1 MRRYAVLAFVATV
14 VLGAAAVL
22 LGGLNQDEGW
32 YLYAADLVASGRM
45 PYRDFAYTQGP
56 LLPVVY
62 SLFGGIWHQWGL
74 LGARVLTLALGLCSI
89 ALAAGAAREL
99 CGGDRVRARMASL
112 TVWLLLGGNLYH
124 LYYLSIPK
132 TYALGALLVNAGA
145 WLFARAAGA
154 EDSRRRAAMWML
166 SGVAFAFAAGARV
179 SLGAAGAVL
188 FVALACVRRRFPRA
202 WLWFAAGGAAGAAVA
217 YGPFVLD
224 SAALSGLLDAQRYHA
239 QRGGFSPVF
248 VVGSLSR
255 LVRYYAGIFVVAGLA
270 VAAWRRGRR
279 ADGAGPGAGPMLAA
293 AFFAVFALQMLAP
306 FPYEDYQ
313 VPVMALLAAPAAAL
327 FARGCADGRQSAGL
341 LLALGLSWSAA
352 FGSPLL
358 ERWTTDGQDRFWT
371 VRKERPELFQLRDA
385 AARIEALDPGGDR
398 LLTQDLYLAIETH
411 RRVPEGLEMGPFSC
425 LDDASWRRLLATC
438 DAPVAAL
445 SGYTFAVRPP
455 VCDERPLDEQLEY
468 WRIVSSRYEAAAK
481 IPRFGQNATT
491 LMILKRKDP

>member
-1 MRRYAVLAFVATV
+1 MKRYAALAFAATA

-62 SLFGGIWHQWGL
+62 SLFGGVWHQWGL
-74 LGARVLTLALGLCSI
+74 LGARVLTLALGLGSV

-99 CGGDRVRARMASL
+99 CGGDRRGRMAAL
-112 TVWLLLGGNLYH
+112 LVWLLLGGNLYH
-124 LYYLSIPK
+124 LYYLAIPK

-145 WLFARAAGA
+145 WLFVRAAGA
-154 EDSRRRAAMWML
+154 EPSRRRTAMWFF
-166 SGVAFAFAAGARV
+166 SGLAFAFAAGARV
-179 SLGAAGAVL
+179 SLGAAGAAL
-188 FVALACVRRRFPRA
+188 FAAIAVAHRRFPRA
-202 WLWFAAGGAAGAAVA
+202 WLWIALGGAAGAAAV
-217 YGPFVLD
+217 YGPFVFD

-255 LVRYYAGIFVVAGLA
+255 LVRWYAGVFVVAGIA
-270 VAAWRRGRR
+270 VAAWRRNRR
-279 ADGAGPGAGPMLAA
+279 PDGAATGAGAMLAV

-313 VPVMALLAAPAAAL
+313 VPAMALLGIPAAAL
-327 FARGCADGRQSAGL
+327 FARGCADGREGAGL

-398 LLTQDLYLAIETH
+398 LLTQDLYLAIETN
-411 RRVPEGLEMGPFSC
+411 RRVPEGLEMGPFSR
-425 LDDASWRRLLATC
+425 LDDAAWRRLLAGC

-445 SGYTFAVRPP
+445 SGYTFAIRPP
-455 VCDERPLDEQLEY
+455 VCDERPLAEQLDY
-468 WRIVSSRYEAAAK
+468 WQLVSGRYEVTEK

-491 LMILKRKDP
+491 LLILKRKTP